1 MPKRLPKTLAAYAAA
16 CVLLAMFLTG
26 CGKTSANSK
35 NNRGGGGNT
44 NASGPGGGKGGAGRG
59 NMTIPVGV
67 AKAEVRD
74 LPVILSGLGSV
85 EAYNTVAVKTR
96 LDGQLVRVD
105 FREGQEVKEGELLA
119 QIDPRPYEVQLSQT
133 QATLFKDQSALKDA
147 KVNLERFQQLF
158 KDGVIPKQQLDT
170 QDSLVGQLEG
180 AVRAD
185 QAQVDTVKLN
195 LVYTRITAPVSGRIG
210 LRQIDVGNIV
220 HASDPNG
227 LLVITQLQPIAVIF
241 TLPQDMLQS
250 VSQHMRSGMLQ
261 VEAYSRDDQTKLA
274 TGKLLTI
281 DNQIDATTGTGK
293 LKAVFENKDRSLWP
307 NQFVNVHL
315 LLEVRKNNTV
325 VPAAAIQRGPQGTYV
340 FTVKPDKTADMRP
353 VTVSYSEGKYS
364 AISQGIQPGDV
375 VVTDGQDKLQ
385 PGTKVEIAS
394 NGGGPGGQDGTQ
406 GNLGGQNGQ
415 GNFGGNPGAPG
426 GPGGGNQ
433 TPQMNQG
440 NQGIQGSK
448 PDHSHGGQG
457 AKSGQNPGQ

>member
-16 CVLLAMFLTG
+16 CVLLAMFLIG
-26 CGKTSANSK
+26 CGNTSANSK
-35 NNRGGGGNT
+35 NNRGGGGNA
-44 NASGPGGGKGGAGRG
+44 NASGGGGGRGGSGRG
-59 NMTIPVGV
+59 NMTVPVGV

-96 LDGQLVRVD
+96 IDGQLVRVD

-158 KDGVIPKQQLDT
+158 KDGVISKQQLDT

-210 LRQIDVGNIV
+210 LRQVDAGNIV

-281 DNQIDATTGTGK
+281 DNQIDAATGTGK

-385 PGTKVEIAS
+385 PGTKVEIAG
-394 NGGGPGGQDGTQ
+394 NGGGPGAQDG
-406 GNLGGQNGQ
+406 NQ
-415 GNFGGNPGAPG
+415 GNFGGNPGAQG
-426 GPGGGNQ
+426 GTGRGNQ
-433 TPQMNQG
+433 NPQG
-440 NQGIQGSK
+440 NHGIQGSK

>member
-1 MPKRLPKTLAAYAAA
+1 MPKGLPKTLAAYAAA
-16 CVLLAMFLTG
+16 CVLLAMFMTG
-26 CGKTSANSK
+26 CGKTSANAK
-35 NNRGGGGNT
+35 NNRGGGGNA
-44 NASGPGGGKGGAGRG
+44 NASGGGGGRGGAGRG

-96 LDGQLVRVD
+96 IDGQLVRVD
-105 FREGQEVKEGELLA
+105 FREGQEVKEGQLLA

-195 LVYTRITAPVSGRIG
+195 LVYTRITAPVGGRIG

-250 VSQHMRSGMLQ
+250 VSQHMRNGMLQ

-281 DNQIDATTGTGK
+281 DNQIDAATGTGK

-353 VTVSYSEGKYS
+353 VTVSYAEGKYS
-364 AISQGIQPGDV
+364 AISQGIQPGDL

-394 NGGGPGGQDGTQ
+394 NGGGPGGQDGNQ
-406 GNLGGQNGQ
+406 GNPGGQSGQ
-415 GNFGGNPGAPG
+415 GNFGGNPGAQG
-426 GPGGGNQ
+426 GTGRGNQ
-433 TPQMNQG
+433 NPNQG

-448 PDHSHGGQG
+448 PDHSHGSQGGQ
-457 AKSGQNPGQ
+457 SGQNPGR